1 MPPSS
6 RQPPPGTRGSRLRLR
21 NRIQIHSSA
30 SAVSASHIDSNARR
44 RWKQEAMPIS
54 GRVVLLLAIRS
65 RPAATGASFSFV
77 RTPLTFLL
85 CFETDTTDSAS
96 PQDLSETDYP
106 PTRSGSA
113 RRSTTHITLHSR
125 HISLEHSAASKL
137 RQDQTVNATSSSRPQ
152 PSMPRQPHRSRL
164 IQDHAQPSASSP
176 VACRP
181 YTSS

>member
-6 RQPPPGTRGSRLRLR
+6 RHQAPPPGSRGSRLRLR
-21 NRIQIHSSA
+21 IQIQCERRIGFVHRFKRASSVEAGGDADQWLWA
-30 SAVSASHIDSNARR
+30 SGHPVAPARPQVSAS
-44 RWKQEAMPIS
+44 
-54 GRVVLLLAIRS
+54 
-65 RPAATGASFSFV
+65 PAHV
-77 RTPLTFLL
+77 HVL
-85 CFETDTTDSAS
+85 CFETGTPRAHKHGTVNGSKRNR
-96 PQDLSETDYP
+96 LP

>member
-6 RQPPPGTRGSRLRLR
+6 RHQAPGGADCDSATASRYIPVRAPYRLRTSIQTHVVGGSRRRCRSVVEWFWPSGRARL
-21 NRIQIHSSA
+21 Q
-30 SAVSASHIDSNARR
+30 VSASSAHVFWCCS
-44 RWKQEAMPIS
+44 
-54 GRVVLLLAIRS
+54 
-65 RPAATGASFSFV
+65 
-77 RTPLTFLL
+77 
-85 CFETDTTDSAS
+85 ETDTTDSARAS